1 MPNNLNAEI
10 AILLSS
16 PDISD
21 SEKNLLHAV
30 NTSLHD
36 YDNMLN
42 GLDQLHYLS
51 VGLSAS
57 RCIDKAIGGN
67 YQGIDEI
74 LDFPCGSGRVLRFL
88 RAMFPA
94 STITASEIDAEMLD
108 FCMKNFS
115 AESFISKPNFG
126 DLFLKKSYDLIW
138 CGSLFTH
145 IDELTA
151 ISLLNFFQRHLSDRG
166 ICVFT
171 AHGQL
176 SIDWLRKGITAYG
189 LPEDSVQAL
198 IRDFQ
203 LTGYGFSNLPEH
215 LGYPSNYGISV
226 ATRQR
231 MNDLARAVGGIKES
245 MFIEHGWDNHQDVYA
260 FTKFRSFSDI
270 VTD

>member
-1 MPNNLNAEI
+1 MPNDLNAEI

-21 SEKNLLHAV
+21 SEKNLLQAV

-94 STITASEIDAEMLD
+94 STITASEIDTEMLD

-126 DLFLKKSYDLIW
+126 DLFLKKVMILSGAGHFLLILMNLLP
-138 CGSLFTH
+138 SLFL
-145 IDELTA
+145 IFSSV
-151 ISLLNFFQRHLSDRG
+151 ISLIAVFVFLQPMANYLLIG
-166 ICVFT
+166 CV
-171 AHGQL
+171 
-176 SIDWLRKGITAYG
+176 
-189 LPEDSVQAL
+189 
-198 IRDFQ
+198 
-203 LTGYGFSNLPEH
+203 
-215 LGYPSNYGISV
+215 
-226 ATRQR
+226 
-231 MNDLARAVGGIKES
+231 RA
-245 MFIEHGWDNHQDVYA
+245 
-260 FTKFRSFSDI
+260 
-270 VTD
+270 